1 MADYILTP
9 TAHHDLQDIRDYLA
23 GAPRQ
28 IRDRVIDSLI
38 RTFRQAALFP
48 DSGRPEPELQRA
60 ATVTRSLLRYPY
72 RVFCYPETSPLAIF
86 AVIHGKRDP
95 ITVLKER

>member
-9 TAHHDLQDIRDYLA
+9 TAQRDLQDIRDYLA

-28 IRDRVIDSLI
+28 IRERVIDSLI
-38 RTFRQAALFP
+38 GTFRQAALFP
-48 DSGRPEPELQRA
+48 NSGRPEPELQRVA
-60 ATVTRSLLRYPY
+60 AVTRSLLRYPY
-72 RVFCYPETSPLAIF
+72 RVFYYPETSPLEIF

-95 ITVLKER
+95 LAILRSR